1 MRRLLMDTDIAID
14 YLRGDRTAVA
24 FVREHK
30 KEISL
35 SAVTVAELSYPM
47 FRRLR
52 PPYVRPS

>member
-1 MRRLLMDTDIAID
+1 MDTDIAID
-14 YLRGDRTAVA
+14 YLRGDRAAVA
-24 FVREHK
+24 FVREHE